1 MKKGFTLVEL
11 LIVLA
16 VIAALMAVATP
27 VALNAVATAK
37 ANQVAQN
44 LANLKSAVQTA
55 YAVKGLPADDGAAAS
70 KTYLAG
76 YISTFPDGYE
86 VYIDFGAKNPAAATI
101 TYLLSDPTVDAIKKQ
116 NPEVQE
122 KLGSA
127 IKGYPSSATKPDNSI
142 KYAIIE
148 VPIMSY

>member
-27 VALNAVATAK
+27 VALNAVATAR

-55 YAVKGLPADDGAAAS
+55 YAVKGLPADKTAAES
-70 KTYLAG
+70 TTYLEG
-76 YISTFPDGYE
+76 YISTFPNGYKIE
-86 VYIDFGAKNPAAATI
+86 IDTGTKNPALATI
-101 TYLLSDPTVDAIKKQ
+101 TYLLEDPTVTAVQKQ
-116 NPEVQE
+116 NPEV
-122 KLGSA
+122 KKIGGKS
-127 IKGYPSSATKPDNSI
+127 G
-142 KYAIIE
+142 IE
-148 VPIMSY
+148 VQLMSY